1 MNQKFIPN
9 TNRLAVL
16 LHPARQNMVVTAVR
30 QVSNTMRTYTL
41 RSEDNKEL
49 AYFEAGSYIPV
60 YLDIDGNAIER
71 PYSLSSSPKQ
81 AEEGVYEISVKAI
94 DGGYVSHYIHDNW
107 KEGTPVCLGAPYPG
121 ECWNPVR
128 DSKQVIAL
136 AGGSGITGF
145 YSLAQAM
152 CDGDAAIEKL
162 TVFYG
167 VNTEAELMSG
177 EAWDALEE
185 KSGGTIRC
193 VRVVADD
200 QSGQYESG
208 FITLDMIRKYCDIED
223 ASFFISGPEA
233 MIRAMK
239 AFLEP
244 LGIKR
249 RRIRVSMSGDSGY
262 NAGTESAE
270 EVQLTVHMAGDTC
283 TIPAKK
289 SETVLSAL
297 DRAALNPAA
306 RCRSGK
312 CGFCRAMV
320 IRGEYTLA
328 EEENGV
334 RKMDK
339 QMGFI
344 HPCCSY
350 PASDL
355 ELVVQRG

>member
-9 TNRLAVL
+9 ANRLAAL
-16 LHPARQNMVVTAVR
+16 RHPAEQNMVVTAVR

-41 RSEDNKEL
+41 RSAEGKEL

-60 YLDIDGNAIER
+60 YLDIDGNRIER

-81 AEEGVYEISVKAI
+81 AEDGFYEISVKAI
-94 DGGYVSHYIHDNW
+94 SGGYVSQFILDNW
-107 KEGTPVCLGAPYPG
+107 KEGTHVRLGAPYPG
-121 ECWNPVR
+121 ECYNPVR

-152 CDGDAAIEKL
+152 CDGDVAIEKL

-167 VNTEAELMSG
+167 VNTEAELMGS
-177 EAWDALEE
+177 EAWTALEE
-185 KSGGTIRC
+185 KSGGMIRC
-193 VRVVADD
+193 IRVVAND
-200 QSGQYESG
+200 QSGKYEVG
-208 FITLDMIRKYCDIED
+208 YITLDMIRKYCDIED

-239 AFLEP
+239 GFLEP

-262 NAGTESAE
+262 NAEAGSDE
-270 EVQLTVHMAGDTC
+270 EVTLTVHMASETY

-289 SETVLSAL
+289 SETVLAAL
-297 DRAALNPAA
+297 NRNALNPAA

-320 IRGEYTLA
+320 ICGEYTLA
-328 EEENGV
+328 EDETGV

-339 QMGFI
+339 QLGFI
-344 HPCCSY
+344 HPCCSR
-350 PASDL
+350 PTTDM

>member
-1 MNQKFIPN
+1 MNQKTIPN
-9 TNRLAVL
+9 ANRLAAL
-16 LHPARQNMVVTAVR
+16 LHPAEQNMVVTAVR
-30 QVSNTMRTYTL
+30 QVSGSMKTYTL
-41 RSEDNKEL
+41 RSAEGKEL

-60 YLDIDGNAIER
+60 YLVIDGNAIER
-71 PYSLSSSPKQ
+71 PYSLASSPKQ
-81 AEEGVYEISVKAI
+81 AEEGYYEISVKAI
-94 DGGYVSHYIHDNW
+94 DGGYVSHFIHDNW
-107 KEGTPVCLGAPYPG
+107 KEGTPVRLGAPFPG
-121 ECWNPVR
+121 ECYNPTR
-128 DSKQVIAL
+128 DAKQVIAL

-152 CDGDAAIEKL
+152 CDGDVPIEKL

-167 VNTEAELMSG
+167 VNTEAELMSP
-177 EAWDALEE
+177 ESWDALEE
-185 KSGGTIRC
+185 KSGGAIRC
-193 VRVVADD
+193 IRVVADD
-200 QSGQYESG
+200 RSGKYEHG
-208 FITLDMIRKYCDIED
+208 FITLDMIRKYCAIDD
-223 ASFFISGPEA
+223 ASFFISGPEG

-249 RRIRVSMSGDSGY
+249 RRIRVSMSGDSGF
-262 NAGTESAE
+262 NAAAESGE
-270 EVQLTVHMAGDTC
+270 EVVLTVHMAGETF
-283 TIPAKK
+283 TVQAKK
-289 SETVLSAL
+289 NETVLSAL

-320 IRGEYTLA
+320 IHGEFTLA
-328 EEENGV
+328 EDETGV

-350 PASDL
+350 PASDM